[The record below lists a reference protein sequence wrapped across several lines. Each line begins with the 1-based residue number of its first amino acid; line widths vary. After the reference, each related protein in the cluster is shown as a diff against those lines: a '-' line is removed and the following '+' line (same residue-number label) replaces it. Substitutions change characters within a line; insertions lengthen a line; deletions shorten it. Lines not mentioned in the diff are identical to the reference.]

1 MAGRIRT
8 GTRQAPQRYRLTPT
22 RHRPDAILLVNAA
35 RAAVG
40 AEPCRN
46 EAPRVANAE
55 PRRYSVRCRSIRSE
69 PTRQYEKC
77 GLARDS
83 AIRSTAT
90 ISVPRVVASLFMIR
104 NSSANSMRETNA
116 HNAVSLVHHHGGQPG
131 VERHNEKCHV
141 DSCISFPAILE
152 TPRSESLLV
161 TGSIDLFFSKLGR
174 HREKR
179 AVVHL

>member
-55 PRRYSVRCRSIRSE
+55 QRRYSVRCQNVRRE
-69 PTRQYEKC
+69 PTRKYEKC
-77 GLARDS
+77 GLTIAGRPTAR
-83 AIRSTAT
+83 AALRTTPAGLICAGL
-90 ISVPRVVASLFMIR
+90 VVAAIIL
-104 NSSANSMRETNA
+104 SSA
-116 HNAVSLVHHHGGQPG
+116 
-131 VERHNEKCHV
+131 
-141 DSCISFPAILE
+141 
-152 TPRSESLLV
+152 
-161 TGSIDLFFSKLGR
+161 
-174 HREKR
+174 
-179 AVVHL
+179 AVVRIVGR